1 MIQIFMQLKRHSRTI
16 TQPRIFFV
24 RYRKQGHKNVEN
36 ETIQQQ
42 SLLFWFCYEINE
54 FRFEVLRFQEIATHH

>member
-24 RYRKQGHKNVEN
+24 RYRKHGHKNFEN
-36 ETIQQQ
+36 KTMQQH

>member
-24 RYRKQGHKNVEN
+24 CYRKHEHRNFEN
-36 ETIQQQ
+36 KTLQQY
-42 SLLFWFCYEINE
+42 SLLFWSCYEIKE
-54 FRFEVLRFQEIATHH
+54 LRVVQEITKHH

>member
-24 RYRKQGHKNVEN
+24 RYRKQGQKNVEN
-36 ETIQQQ
+36 ETMQQHP
-42 SLLFWFCYEINE
+42 LLFWCCYEIDESLSRNSY
-54 FRFEVLRFQEIATHH
+54 